1 MDKIEIFGEP
11 GILNG
16 KGVPDP
22 GNGGRHLNLQVASL
36 DNKNSSKPSTTIS
49 ICSKRNIKQP
59 SIPRS
64 ACHP

>member
-1 MDKIEIFGEP
+1 MTMDEIEIFGLP

-36 DNKNSSKPSTTIS
+36 DNKNSSKP
-49 ICSKRNIKQP
+49 P
-59 SIPRS
+59 
-64 ACHP
+64 